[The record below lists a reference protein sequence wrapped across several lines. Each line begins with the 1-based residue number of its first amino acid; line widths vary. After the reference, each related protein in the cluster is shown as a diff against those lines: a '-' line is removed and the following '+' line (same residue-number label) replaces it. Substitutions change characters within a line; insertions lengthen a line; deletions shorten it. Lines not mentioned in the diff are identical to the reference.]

1 MPCQNFFKK
10 KIRVRPI
17 IFFGKF
23 ELKNNNS
30 SFFCTFLAAKH
41 NLKTQNHE
49 PTPHSPNNRRRKS
62 KFDPLPRSPN
72 HKPHNP
78 AHTNLTAHRK
88 SHARNTFQ
96 SR

>member
-1 MPCQNFFKK
+1 MSKIKKKK
-10 KIRVRPI
+10 KIHVRPI

-30 SFFCTFLAAKH
+30 SFFCIFLAAKH

-49 PTPHSPNNRRRKS
+49 PTPRSPNNRRRKS

-72 HKPHNP
+72 HKPQTTQPSSYQPHSP
-78 AHTNLTAHRK
+78 SKVPR
-88 SHARNTFQ
+88 
-96 SR
+96 

>member
-1 MPCQNFFKK
+1 MPCQKLKKKK
-10 KIRVRPI
+10 KIHVRPI

-30 SFFCTFLAAKH
+30 SFFFFGTFLADKH

-49 PTPHSPNNRRRKS
+49 PTPRSPNNRRRKS
-62 KFDPLPRSPN
+62 KFDLLPRSPN

-78 AHTNLTAHRK
+78 ALTNLTAH
-88 SHARNTFQ
+88 
-96 SR
+96 